1 MSSEFDGKVALVTG
15 GGSGIGREAAIVL
28 ARRGARVMVVDWN
41 GEGAAEAASAIVA
54 AGGEAGSMR
63 VDVSRADD
71 TRAMVDA
78 TVARFGRLDFAINS
92 AGVGGTRARTADYP
106 QDVWE
111 QTLAVNLTGVWL
123 SMKHEIPAMLA
134 GGGGSIVNIASVAGV
149 LGFPHYAAYSAS
161 KHGVIG
167 LTRTAALEYARAGL
181 RVNAVCPAFTRTP
194 MVDAL
199 TAGSAEYE
207 QKLADALPVGRL
219 GTVAEIAEA
228 ISYLCS
234 DGARFT
240 NGHSLVLDGGLSIG

>member
-1 MSSEFDGKVALVTG
+1 MDQEFAGKVALVTG

-41 GEGAAEAASAIVA
+41 EEGAAETASTIAA
-54 AGGEAGSMR
+54 AGGEAAHLA

-78 TVARFGRLDFAINS
+78 TVARFGRLDVAINN
-92 AGVGGTRARTADYP
+92 AGVGGVRARTADYP
-106 QDVWE
+106 HDAWE
-111 QTLAVNLTGVWL
+111 QVIAVNLTGVYL

-134 GGGGSIVNIASVAGV
+134 GGGGAIVNVSSVAGV
-149 LGFPHYAAYSAS
+149 LGFPHHSAYSAS

-167 LTRTAALEYARAGL
+167 LTKTAALEYARAGI

-199 TAGSAEYE
+199 TSGSAEYE
-207 QKLADALPVGRL
+207 QKLADAIPIGRL
-219 GTVAEIAEA
+219 GTVAEIADA
-228 ISYLCS
+228 IAWLCS
-234 DGARFT
+234 DAAKFT
-240 NGHSLVLDGGLSIG
+240 NGHALVLDGGLSIG